1 MTQSDQLK
9 ENEQRFQ
16 SLIKHNIDGI
26 IVLSVD
32 RKVLSA
38 NDSGKQI
45 LELCNS
51 KIGDDVSQY
60 VMPTDL
66 WEEFISQSK
75 KPPHAKQN

>member
-1 MTQSDQLK
+1 
-9 ENEQRFQ
+9 EQRFQ

-32 RKVLSA
+32 QKVLSA

-60 VMPTDL
+60 VMPTEL
-66 WEEFISQSK
+66 W
-75 KPPHAKQN
+75 